1 MIDNYSAGRNEI
13 FTQFN
18 SALPAVGTLI
28 GYAPNIVYQ
37 GVEEPAK
44 MPTDKLWVR
53 VSQQTVLESQA
64 ALAGNDLKQRYSSE
78 GLVFSQIFI
87 PKTKPENYAIALA
100 AANIIKL
107 AFRGKQTTNCI
118 WFRNVR
124 IQELPAE
131 LAWFRIN
138 VVAEYQYDE
147 IG

>member
-1 MIDNYSAGRNEI
+1 MIDNYSAGRDEI
-13 FTQFN
+13 FAQFN
-18 SALPAVGTLI
+18 LALPSVGTLI

-64 ALAGNDLKQRYSSE
+64 TLSGNDLKRRYSSE
-78 GLVFSQIFI
+78 GLFFAQIFS
-87 PKTKPENYAIALA
+87 PKSKPENYALSLA
-100 AANIIKL
+100 VANILKL
-107 AFRGKQTTNCI
+107 AFRGKQTADCI